1 MQHSFRTD
9 GISVRTMLEAALVF
23 IYNGEVLFPHI
34 GKKYVTVV
42 GLQPTKLTLCAM
54 GKSKPFSPGQEVFG

>member
-23 IYNGEVLFPHI
+23 IYNGEVLFSHI
-34 GKKYVTVV
+34 DEKYVT
-42 GLQPTKLTLCAM
+42 LRRFTTNQINIM
-54 GKSKPFSPGQEVFG
+54 RYGKK